1 VRSRIQVLR
10 EQKTH
15 VYDISCISYRQIM
28 NGLQVVIEGCVPCAS
43 GGLVSTMVSREMRN
57 SLEAD
62 EQEHCQ
68 QACTDHRGSLQ

>member
-1 VRSRIQVLR
+1 
-10 EQKTH
+10 
-15 VYDISCISYRQIM
+15 M

-43 GGLVSTMVSREMRN
+43 GGLVSAMVSREMRN